1 MDIIAERCYGHHWR
15 GNGRT
20 MEFEIIQKRIKKK
33 NLIFM
38 GTGLLVLTG
47 MGYLRFLTVFSFL
60 FFMGVGGE
68 VM

>member
-1 MDIIAERCYGHHWR
+1 LKLYKKGL
-15 GNGRT
+15 
-20 MEFEIIQKRIKKK
+20 KKK